1 MNAFMTTQFLYTLD
15 AWMFHIQKANQYI
28 KHTHQKILMRTV
40 NKHHETSFNGVLTIR
55 QQFSVFNNKIFRNFY
70 KNC

>member
-28 KHTHQKILMRTV
+28 KHTHTHTQILLRIA

-55 QQFSVFNNKIFRNFY
+55 QQF
-70 KNC
+70 